1 MSTTKVVHCQ
11 RCELPLRVNSKP
23 ESKATM
29 LKRAKDGKGLCVHC
43 AVHDWLRNT
52 YPINIQLAESG
63 PCALLVPHIQEMYGG
78 IMRSQ
83 LADAKPDE
91 ISWNRIVEFWDL
103 PFPHKIKTTGRNPVS
118 QKELD
123 EITSGERPGLGG
135 RVGEARESLSL
146 DSDLT
151 IRSFE
156 ELNQLDPGLGDSLRE
171 LLCKQRESEESSEE
185 SNEPGDDEP
194 PPTQLTFW

>member
-1 MSTTKVVHCQ
+1 MKPKIVHCQ
-11 RCELPLRVNSKP
+11 RCELPLRVNPKP
-23 ESKATM
+23 GSKATM

-43 AVHDWLRNT
+43 AAHDWLRNT

-63 PCALLVPHIQEMYGG
+63 PSALLVPHIQEMYAE

-83 LADAKPDE
+83 LADAKPDD

-123 EITSGERPGLGG
+123 EITSGKRPGLGG
-135 RVGEARESLSL
+135 RIGEARESLSL

-156 ELNQLDPGLGDSLRE
+156 ELNQLDPGLGDSLRDS
-171 LLCKQRESEESSEE
+171 LLRQRETDKK
-185 SNEPGDDEP
+185 EPGDDEA

>member
-1 MSTTKVVHCQ
+1 MSTTKVVPCQ
-11 RCELPLRVNSKP
+11 RCELPLRVNPKP
-23 ESKATM
+23 SSKATM

-43 AVHDWLRNT
+43 AAHDWLRNT

-63 PCALLVPHIQEMYGG
+63 PRALLMPHIQEMYAE

-91 ISWNRIVEFWDL
+91 ISWNRIVEFWEL
-103 PFPHKIKTTGRNPVS
+103 PFPHKIKPTGRNPVS

-123 EITSGERPGLGG
+123 EITSGKRPGLGG
-135 RVGEARESLSL
+135 RINEARESLSM

-156 ELNQLDPGLGDSLRE
+156 ELNELEAGLGDELRE
-171 LLCKQRESEESSEE
+171 SLTKERKPDEQSGKK
-185 SNEPGDDEP
+185 EPGDDEP